1 MYMNETRSFPMPQSA
16 FPHILLDGQGGHS
29 VGQYLLLVLLVFLI
43 SGCICKKHVSI
54 RNVPANQDLPAAYL
68 VDYAEQMRYLAM
80 REKDVAERKKRL
92 ARLDAIDNKIEE
104 ARRLMEEYR
113 KEFGFR
119 KYGSSEKGQR
129 GPQ

>member
-1 MYMNETRSFPMPQSA
+1 MYMNETRSFPRPQSA
-16 FPHILLDGQGGHS
+16 FPHILPDGQGGRS

-43 SGCICKKHVSI
+43 SGCICTKHVSI
-54 RNVPANQDLPAAYL
+54 MNVPANQDLPAAYL

-119 KYGSSEKGQR
+119 KYGSSE
-129 GPQ
+129 